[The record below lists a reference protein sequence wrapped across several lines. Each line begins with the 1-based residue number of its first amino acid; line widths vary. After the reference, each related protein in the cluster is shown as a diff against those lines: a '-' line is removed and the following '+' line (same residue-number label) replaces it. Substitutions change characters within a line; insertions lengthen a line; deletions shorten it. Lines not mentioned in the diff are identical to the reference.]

1 MPSAP
6 SHSTQPSIL
15 LTLREKVEK
24 LPQTIPIAKKTH
36 ILAAFSLSPQKL
48 TSSIQDDADVWET
61 WDPKL
66 NVFLQGSDDDLTR
79 KRLVRGKLGL
89 IGLVG
94 FFEHLVRDRKVD
106 EGLLEG
112 KAKRLME
119 AIDSYVSFF
128 QVFGSFQVNDILI
141 SCTACGART

>member
-1 MPSAP
+1 MPSAS

-61 WDPKL
+61 WDPKF
-66 NVFLQGSDDDLTR
+66 NVFLQGSDDDL
-79 KRLVRGKLGL
+79 KRLVVRGKLGL

-128 QVFGSFQVNDILI
+128 QVFGSFQVNYILI

>member
-6 SHSTQPSIL
+6 SHSTQPSVL

-66 NVFLQGSDDDLTR
+66 NVFLQGSDEDL
-79 KRLVRGKLGL
+79 KRLVVRGKLGL

-119 AIDSYVSFF
+119 AIDWYVSFF
-128 QVFGSFQVNDILI
+128 QVFGSLQVNDILI
-141 SCTACGART
+141 SRTACDACT

>member
-1 MPSAP
+1 M
-6 SHSTQPSIL
+6 
-15 LTLREKVEK
+15 
-24 LPQTIPIAKKTH
+24 
-36 ILAAFSLSPQKL
+36 
-48 TSSIQDDADVWET
+48 
-61 WDPKL
+61 
-66 NVFLQGSDDDLTR
+66 
-79 KRLVRGKLGL
+79 RGKLGL